1 MSINAFSNPKIG
13 FDSLYQKTPT
23 GWQEFSENGIL
34 VNKEMNSSKMREIVD
49 GAKSVQG
56 VKNVLS
62 DDIYIA
68 TDSHVSPKILHKIF
82 NPHRAY
88 SFISNENNIKKII
101 E

>member
-49 GAKSVQG
+49 GAKRVQR
-56 VKNVLS
+56 VKNVLLVMVLLF
-62 DDIYIA
+62 IKIVKAKMFFCRNKYIFTEA
-68 TDSHVSPKILHKIF
+68 RLYRTVGGGQ
-82 NPHRAY
+82 Y
-88 SFISNENNIKKII
+88 Q
-101 E
+101 